1 MIPVAPWPG
10 TRVAA
15 RLRSDVRSAVL
26 YAKPTTVINPDFVW
40 KATDKWIVFPWSA
53 KPPVGQ
59 R

>member
-1 MIPVAPWPG
+1 M
-10 TRVAA
+10 TRLVNNPDNFP
-15 RLRSDVRSAVL
+15 SQAVL